1 MIRVLVLYDTT
12 DGHTRQVADAI
23 SEALALGGLD
33 TSVIQAGTIEPQLRE
48 YAGTIVAASLH
59 AGRYQK
65 NVEHWVRAHAVE
77 LSAQPTA
84 FVSVGLAILARSNPK
99 TMADLD
105 AIVARFLD
113 TTGWRPTVVKHV
125 AGALLYTR
133 YGIFRRWMMKRIV
146 ARSGGATDTSKDYDY
161 TDWADLRAFANEFRR
176 RIPAAAA

>member
-1 MIRVLVLYDTT
+1 MTRVLVLYGTT

-33 TSVIQAGTIEPQLRE
+33 TTVIEAGTMEPQLRG
-48 YAGTIVAASLH
+48 YAGTIVAASVH

-65 NVEHWVRAHAVE
+65 DVEHWVRAHAAE
-77 LSAQPTA
+77 LAAQPSA
-84 FVSVGLAILARSNPK
+84 FVSVSLAVLAKSNPK
-99 TMADLD
+99 TTADLD
-105 AIVARFLD
+105 AVVARFLA
-113 TTGWRPTVVKHV
+113 TTGWRPTAVKHV

-133 YGIFRRWMMKRIV
+133 YGIFKRWMMKRIV

-161 TDWADLRAFANEFRR
+161 TDWADLRACANEFRR

>member
-1 MIRVLVLYDTT
+1 MTRVLVLYGTT
-12 DGHTRQVADAI
+12 DGHTSQVADAI

-33 TSVIQAGTIEPQLRE
+33 TAVFQAGTIAPDLPE
-48 YAGTIVAASLH
+48 YAATIVVASVH

-65 NVEHWVRAHAVE
+65 EVEHWVRAHAAE
-77 LSAQPTA
+77 LAAQPTA
-84 FVSVGLAILARSNPK
+84 FVSVSLAILAKANPK
-99 TMADLD
+99 TSADLD
-105 AIVARFLD
+105 AVVARFLA

-133 YGIFRRWMMKRIV
+133 YGIFKRWMMKRIV

-176 RIPAAAA
+176 RIAVAA